1 MEQIGNLYVYET
13 RGGQLKSAVLT
24 GMTKAWYI
32 FSNGDWIERYRPL
45 YKNMEQRNTV
55 AAIVDALEKT
65 IHVPDVIHVPNRF
78 LK

>member
-1 MEQIGNLYVYET
+1 MEQIGCLYIYET

-32 FSNGDWIERYRPL
+32 FSNGDWIERYRPI
-45 YKNMEQRNTV
+45 YKDEEEFNTV
-55 AAIVDALEKT
+55 RNIVKALEKSV
-65 IHVPDVIHVPNRF
+65 HVPDVIHVPNRF

>member
-45 YKNMEQRNTV
+45 YKNMEERNAV

>member
-1 MEQIGNLYVYET
+1 MEHIGNLYVYET

-45 YKNMEQRNTV
+45 YKNMEERNTV

>member
-1 MEQIGNLYVYET
+1 MEHIGNLYVYET

-24 GMTKAWYI
+24 GMTKALYI

-45 YKNMEQRNTV
+45 YKNMEERNTV

>member
-13 RGGQLKSAVLT
+13 RGGQPKSAVLT

-45 YKNMEQRNTV
+45 YNNMEERNTV

-65 IHVPDVIHVPNRF
+65 IHVPVVIHVPNRF

>member
-45 YKNMEQRNTV
+45 YNNMEERNTV

-65 IHVPDVIHVPNRF
+65 IHVPVVIHVPNRF

>member
-13 RGGQLKSAVLT
+13 REGQLKSAVLT

-45 YKNMEQRNTV
+45 YKNMEERNTV

>member
-45 YKNMEQRNTV
+45 YKNMEERNTV

>member
-1 MEQIGNLYVYET
+1 MERIGNLYVYET

-45 YKNMEQRNTV
+45 YKNMEERNTV

>member
-32 FSNGDWIERYRPL
+32 FSNGDWIEQYRPL
-45 YKNMEQRNTV
+45 YKNMEERNKV
-55 AAIVDALEKT
+55 AAIGDALEKT

>member
-45 YKNMEQRNTV
+45 YKNMEERNTV

-65 IHVPDVIHVPNRF
+65 IHLPVVIHVPNRF